1 MDGKCEA
8 GYPFCWSQA
17 GVRAPARHHIA
28 VRSQQNTPTERNY
41 VMAMDQKVA
50 DILEKQI
57 NVELFSAYLYLTF
70 ADYYDDRG
78 LKGFANWYM
87 IQVQEELDHAKILRR
102 YLLDNDVKPTMEAIA
117 KPDKTFSNDLKPLE
131 DGLEHEQFVTS
142 RIHNCYEVALE
153 AHDIRTTKM
162 LDWFVSEQ
170 GEEETNAR
178 DLITNMKLFGTDPKG
193 LYDLDRE
200 YQTRAYVAQ
209 TALPM

>member
-1 MDGKCEA
+1 
-8 GYPFCWSQA
+8 
-17 GVRAPARHHIA
+17 
-28 VRSQQNTPTERNY
+28 
-41 VMAMDQKVA
+41 MAMDQKVA

-102 YLLDNDVKPTMEAIA
+102 YLLDNDIKPTMEAIA
-117 KPDKTFSNDLKPLE
+117 KPDKTFSNDLEPLE